1 MLIDQRII
9 VIGGSSGIGLAVA
22 KAAED
27 AGADVLIASSS
38 ETKLDHALKQLS
50 GKVKGVIVNVANE
63 ESVQSLF
70 HDIDEI
76 DHIAVTVG
84 TTYKPAQVAESELS
98 ESHKP
103 FLVKYWGQFLVAK
116 YGGPRLSKHGT
127 LTLTSGV
134 WSQRPAKTMAA
145 QASVNA
151 AIEAL
156 GRTLALELAPRRVN
170 VVSPGF
176 IDTGKLLAHLPA
188 DERAAKLQETKAA
201 GLPSQR
207 AGQAE
212 DVASAFL
219 FAMQNPYLTGQVL
232 FLDGGASII

>member
-38 ETKLDHALKQLS
+38 ETKLDQALKQLS

-70 HDIDEI
+70 HEIDEI

-84 TTYKPAQVAESELS
+84 TAYQPAPVAESDLS

-103 FLVKYWGQFLVAK
+103 FLVKYWGPISRGKVWRSPAQPARLV
-116 YGGPRLSKHGT
+116 
-127 LTLTSGV
+127 
-134 WSQRPAKTMAA
+134 
-145 QASVNA
+145 
-151 AIEAL
+151 
-156 GRTLALELAPRRVN
+156 
-170 VVSPGF
+170 
-176 IDTGKLLAHLPA
+176 DAHLRCF
-188 DERAAKLQETKAA
+188 E
-201 GLPSQR
+201 S
-207 AGQAE
+207 
-212 DVASAFL
+212 AS
-219 FAMQNPYLTGQVL
+219 
-232 FLDGGASII
+232 S